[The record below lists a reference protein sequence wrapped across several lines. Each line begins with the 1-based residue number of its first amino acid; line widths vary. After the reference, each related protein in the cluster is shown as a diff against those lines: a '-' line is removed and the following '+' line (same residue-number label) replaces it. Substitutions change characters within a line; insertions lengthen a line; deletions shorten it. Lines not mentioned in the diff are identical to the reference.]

1 MTAFR
6 NKEYAMSS
14 ILLSL
19 AFVLAA
25 PADKPSSGY
34 AKPELLVEAPD
45 LMKLPTKR
53 MIRVLDARGRGKY
66 LEGHA
71 PGAVWIDAA
80 AWAHAFA
87 VGQDAA
93 KWEQIIAPLG
103 IFSNDT
109 IVIYDDNQ
117 SKDAARI
124 WYILRYWGFDDVR
137 LLNGGWKAWQAT
149 GAESQKDTPA
159 VQPTKD
165 LKLKPEPE
173 RLATKAQLL
182 ELLKSKPPQIVDAR
196 SEGEFC
202 GTEETAKRNG
212 SIPGAAHVEWS
223 DTLDAKTGRFKSAD
237 ELGKLFE
244 KAGVDPSKPAVTYCQ
259 SGGRAAV
266 LAFALELMGGKDVRN
281 YYRSWS
287 EWGNDPATPIVKP
300 KPEK

>member
-1 MTAFR
+1 
-6 NKEYAMSS
+6 MSS

-19 AFVLAA
+19 AFVLNA
-25 PADKPSSGY
+25 PADKAAAAGY
-34 AKPELLVEAPD
+34 AKPELLVEASD

-53 MIRVLDARGRGKY
+53 MIRVLDARGKGKY
-66 LEGHA
+66 LDGHV
-71 PGAVWIDAA
+71 PGAVWVDAPV
-80 AWAHAFA
+80 WAHAFA
-87 VGQDAA
+87 TGQDPA

-103 IFSNDT
+103 VTPADT

-149 GAESQKDTPA
+149 GAEPQKGPPV
-159 VQPTKD
+159 VQAIKD
-165 LKLKPEPE
+165 LTLKPEPE

-182 ELLKSKPPQIVDAR
+182 DLLKNKPPQIVDAR
-196 SEGEFC
+196 SEGEYC

-212 SIPGAAHVEWS
+212 SIPGAAHLEWS
-223 DTLDAKTGRFKSAD
+223 DTLDAKTGRFKNAD
-237 ELGKLFE
+237 GLAKLFE
-244 KAGVDPSKPAVTYCQ
+244 KAGVDPTKPAVTYCQ

-266 LAFALELMGGKDVRN
+266 LAFVLELMGGKDVRN

-287 EWGNDPATPIVKP
+287 EWGNDATTPIVKP
-300 KPEK
+300 KAVK

>member
-1 MTAFR
+1 
-6 NKEYAMSS
+6 MSS

-19 AFVLAA
+19 ALVLNPA
-25 PADKPSSGY
+25 ADKPAGGY
-34 AKPELLVEAPD
+34 AKPELLVDARD
-45 LMKLPTKR
+45 LMTLPTKR
-53 MIRVLDARGRGKY
+53 MIRVLDARGKGKY
-66 LEGHA
+66 QDGHV
-71 PGAVWIDAA
+71 PGAVWVDAQ

-87 VGQDAA
+87 AGQDAA

-103 IFSNDT
+103 VTPADT

-149 GAESQKDTPA
+149 GAEPQKETPV
-159 VQPTKD
+159 VQPIKD
-165 LKLKPEPE
+165 LKLKAEPE

-182 ELLKSKPPQIVDAR
+182 DLLKSKPPQIVDAR
-196 SEGEFC
+196 SEGEYC

-237 ELGKLFE
+237 ELARLFE

-266 LAFALELMGGKDVRN
+266 LAFVLELMGGKDVRN

-287 EWGNDPATPIVKP
+287 EWGNDPTTPVVKP

>member
-1 MTAFR
+1 MPP
-6 NKEYAMSS
+6 

-19 AFVLAA
+19 ALVLAA
-25 PADKPSSGY
+25 PAAKPSAGY

-45 LMKLPTKR
+45 LMKLSAMR
-53 MIRVLDARGRGKY
+53 IVRVLDARGKGKY
-66 LEGHA
+66 YEGHV
-71 PGAVWIDAA
+71 PGAVWIDAP

-87 VGQDAA
+87 AGQDAA
-93 KWEQIIAPLG
+93 KWQQVIAALDVTPA
-103 IFSNDT
+103 DT

-124 WYILRYWGFDDVR
+124 WYILRYWGFHDAR

-149 GAESQKDTPA
+149 GAEPQKETP
-159 VQPTKD
+159 VVTTTKD
-165 LKLKPEPE
+165 LKLKPESE

-182 ELLKSKPPQIVDAR
+182 DLLKSKPPQIVDAR

-223 DTLDAKTGRFKSAD
+223 DTLDAKTGRFKNAD
-237 ELGKLFE
+237 VLARLFE